1 MRECGEEG
9 LGNGEAALH
18 TGLPSILLF
27 LKIVVVV
34 VFKVNSISNVE
45 LELTNQDQEL
55 PAPRIEAVS
64 CPISPILDVQT
75 PNVFSGQGR
84 QEGITV

>member
-34 VFKVNSISNVE
+34 V
-45 LELTNQDQEL
+45 
-55 PAPRIEAVS
+55 
-64 CPISPILDVQT
+64 
-75 PNVFSGQGR
+75 VF
-84 QEGITV
+84 